1 MYVPNIGGRIPAD
14 LPEDRLM
21 KFSPTPAAVLLAFL
35 VLAPPALAFDV
46 QNGGGQ
52 PGGSANLAPEAS
64 EVPGV
69 SLDHDLRA
77 QLGLADSKAAAAT
90 KSGLQFG
97 VSGSM
102 GGGSMNPTSM
112 GYDESPWVAPRQRPG
127 RD

>member
-1 MYVPNIGGRIPAD
+1 MRFA
-14 LPEDRLM
+14 
-21 KFSPTPAAVLLAFL
+21 PTPAAVLLAFL
-35 VLAPPALAFDV
+35 MLAPPALAFDV

-52 PGGSANLAPEAS
+52 PGGSANLAPDAS

-77 QLGLADSKAAAAT
+77 QLGLADDKAAAAA

-97 VSGSM
+97 VSGSV
-102 GGGSMNPTSM
+102 GGSSVNPTSM

-127 RD
+127 AN